1 MTARQRI
8 KEWFE
13 KEKASNIA
21 AGRELG
27 RAEGLAEAR
36 ELERAE
42 GLVEGQRWLV
52 EKLLR
57 LKFGVLSEAALARIA
72 AATSTQLELWAER
85 VLTAAAL
92 DEVWQ

>member
-1 MTARQRI
+1 LAPIAEIFDHPEEAMTARQRI
-8 KEWFE
+8 QDWFE

-21 AGRELG
+21 EGRVEG
-27 RAEGLAEAR
+27 RAEG
-36 ELERAE
+36 
-42 GLVEGQRWLV
+42 QRRLV

-85 VLTAAAL
+85 VLSADSL

>member
-21 AGRELG
+21 EGRT
-27 RAEGLAEAR
+27 
-36 ELERAE
+36 
-42 GLVEGQRWLV
+42 EGQRRLV

-57 LKFGVLSEAALARIA
+57 LKFGVLSEPALARIA
-72 AATSTQLELWAER
+72 AATSKQLDLWAER